1 MSATVIAPTSSVAV
15 GQVGL
20 RLAFLGRTS
29 DEDAQ
34 DPSLSL
40 PRQLRKC
47 QEEAAQHNHSVMAHY
62 WEVESSRTP
71 LELRGTKSTDWSNF
85 HVPIPRDGGLQELIR
100 DASSG
105 RFDGVI
111 VESIDRVARMTADA
125 TRVEQELERAG
136 VVLFAADEPMVT
148 NATAILTRR
157 VKQGVSEWYIRD
169 LLERSRR
176 GMEESVRQGWHTGGR
191 APYGY
196 LLEQHDHPNPSKAR
210 EGKHKHRL
218 IVDPKRAEVVLVIF
232 EDYCTRLLGLGAIC
246 DKLNGNPER
255 FLPPIPNRKDENGL
269 AHTWSRGVV
278 QAILRNPKYTGY
290 NVWNRH
296 DRRRGHPLIRPRE
309 EWVWSAEPTHP
320 VIVPRELFDMVEE
333 RALRNGNAAKAGL
346 PRQRRKGTPTTA
358 RRIYPLRGRVRCGL
372 CGFRMEGSHQK
383 GSNWYRCQYVYRRG
397 PAAASIAGHPKVY
410 GIKEDKILGPV
421 LDFLARRVFG
431 PDRLQ
436 LLRDELGAA
445 TASTWADHAAELKR
459 LERELIKIGPA
470 LRNQTLRLEEHADP
484 NHPIVALASERI
496 VELTTRKR
504 AIEGSIEGLKAQR
517 PVGIDPD
524 EIAAILD
531 AVPDLRRTIANS
543 TEADLAELFSAF
555 EVDIIYDRETE
566 TLKLAAALTPELLP
580 KLGNENEHDHPGGR
594 SQDNGIAGAGFEPA
608 TFGL

>member
-1 MSATVIAPTSSVAV
+1 MSITSARPKSPTGPAPVAQA
-15 GQVGL
+15 GM

-47 QEEAAQHNHSVMAHY
+47 EEEAAQHHHAVVAHY

-71 LELRGTKSTDWSNF
+71 LELRGTKNTDWSNF
-85 HVPIPRDGGLQELIR
+85 NVPIPRDGGIQELIR

-136 VVLFAADEPMVT
+136 AVLFAADEPMVT

-196 LLEQHDHPNPSKAR
+196 VLEQHDHPNPSKAR

-218 IVDPKRAEVVLVIF
+218 IFDPIRAEVVLVIF
-232 EDYCTRLLGLGAIC
+232 EDYCIRFLGLGAIC

-255 FLPPIPNRKDENGL
+255 FPPPIPNRKDENGL

-296 DRRRGHPLIRPRE
+296 DRRRNTPLIRPRE
-309 EWVWSAEPTHP
+309 EWIWSAEPTHP
-320 VIVPRELFDMVEE
+320 AIVPRELFDMVEE
-333 RALRNGNAAKAGL
+333 RALKNGKGL
-346 PRQRRKGTPTTA
+346 PRTRNKDNHTTA
-358 RRIYPLRGRVRCGL
+358 RRVYPLRGRVRCGL

-397 PAAASIAGHPKVY
+397 PAAADIAGHPKVY
-410 GIKEDKILGPV
+410 GVKEDKILGPV
-421 LDFLARRVFG
+421 LDFLVRRVFG

-436 LLRDELGAA
+436 LLRDELGTA
-445 TASTWADHAAELKR
+445 TASTWADHADELKR
-459 LERELIKIGPA
+459 LESELTKIA
-470 LRNQTLRLEEHADP
+470 SAVRNQTLRLEEHADP
-484 NHPIVALASERI
+484 NHPIVALATERI
-496 VELTTRKR
+496 VELTSRKN
-504 AIEGSIEGLKAQR
+504 AVEGSIEGLQAKR
-517 PVGIDPD
+517 PVGTDPD

-531 AVPDLRRTIANS
+531 AVPDLRPTIAKS
-543 TEADLAELFSAF
+543 TDADLAELFNAF
-555 EVDIIYDRETE
+555 DVGITYERQTE
-566 TLKLAAALTPELLP
+566 TLKLAATLTPELLP
-580 KLGNENEHDHPGGR
+580 KLGHENQKDRDNER
-594 SQDNGIAGAGFEPA
+594 SQDYGIAGAGFEPA